1 MADRRMRMDV
11 SVPRTP
17 PRWVVYAVPV
27 IFAAAVIGLDRLWP
41 GTVTV
46 VDVGFLL
53 VQGVVCLILAAI
65 SGVPGWMGHVR
76 GRVVLAV
83 AGVSLLAVAVMKILE
98 ALG

>member
-1 MADRRMRMDV
+1 
-11 SVPRTP
+11 
-17 PRWVVYAVPV
+17 
-27 IFAAAVIGLDRLWP
+27 
-41 GTVTV
+41 
-46 VDVGFLL
+46 LL

-83 AGVSLLAVAVMKILE
+83 AGLSLLAVAVMKIRE